1 MPCEEWKLTGE
12 QTYSGN
18 PYRGL
23 ASFDVKHADL
33 FVGRE
38 KLVDRAVDKLRS
50 KAELRQPFLLVLG
63 KSGAGKDSLM
73 QAGIIPT
80 LNKPETIPG
89 VNQFLHAIIKPT
101 DLVNDPI
108 KGFIQSLTSS
118 SCGEIFETAQ
128 VRQLTGLCKEQPEQ
142 FFALLQQ
149 KLDELPIGVRLILGV
164 KQLECL
170 FIGQA
175 VGQVHRRFFSD
186 LIARLV
192 NELGIFVIVTM
203 RSDYYQYLTDLP
215 ALLALKQQRGQLDI
229 DPPNN
234 AELLAMIQRPAMMS
248 GVQFEVAKDG
258 LPGLDFTLAERTEEF
273 PDSLALLQF
282 SLTRL
287 YETQSQNNIINYA
300 AYRKIGGLE
309 RAISNHAEFVYESL
323 ERSQRKHFTRTFTRL
338 AQKSEVGGFERVW
351 VVSDEL
357 LISDRAH
364 HLVQAFLDSGL
375 LVSESNADGIVTI
388 SLVHNCIIDH
398 WSRLKECLESNQK
411 LLRLKENMES
421 QAQQWQTATR
431 PSAYLLL
438 PGKALE
444 EGRLL
449 LKHGGKLHPSIK
461 ALINASLKRVKR
473 NRRIL
478 VLGALFFVVLLGF
491 TVSKAFRAKVDTQVA
506 EAKLEKSHELIEFL
520 INDEHRQLEPMGL
533 LDVMKES
540 SERSYQY
547 FTSVKSTQ
555 SSNAEKLSRS
565 NTFFSIGKV
574 QLETGNFDAALKSFE
589 QAMTLNNELVEVNPN
604 GYEFLTQ
611 LARTHYWIATTHF
624 KAGDLD
630 KAELNYL
637 SYQKVAF
644 DLVKL
649 KPDSDMA
656 KIELAHAYRSVASI
670 AVARNQK
677 ERAMQLYLDAIKF
690 ASQGRASK
698 KQDLELLIQ
707 AYSWLENKYKSE
719 MKIKEALEMS
729 QGELSVKNRLVVLDK
744 NEQNS
749 IAAAVSN
756 WTAISNM
763 MLVGQNKKASSSLQK
778 LQAESAFMAEQYA
791 DNNVWKYLHAFSLS
805 RLAQINFLAG
815 RVDEAK
821 EQFIESFII
830 LEKPTEQAD
839 NFWFD
844 AYFERQ
850 YWHIRMLYNLEQ
862 NTNSLDAENLIVGA
876 EHEEASIWKIRL
888 ASLKNNKASIPEEK
902 DLRNL
907 NDPSSLIAYIE
918 HAVQVADP
926 TKVRLLRDLVPQE
939 MWLYPDLASLRPQ
952 ILQLLQE

>member
-1 MPCEEWKLTGE
+1 MTGE
-12 QTYSGN
+12 QTYTGN

-50 KAELRQPFLLVLG
+50 KADLNKPFLLVLG

-73 QAGIIPT
+73 MGGIIPA
-80 LNKPETIPG
+80 LNKPDAIPG
-89 VNQFLHAIIKPT
+89 VNQFLHAIVKPT
-101 DLVNDPI
+101 DLGSDPV
-108 KGFIQSLTSS
+108 KGLIHSLTSS
-118 SCGEIFETAQ
+118 SCGEIFETS
-128 VRQLTGLCKEQPEQ
+128 QLAELTALCKEQPEQ
-142 FFALLQQ
+142 FFALLKQ
-149 KLDELPIGVRLILGV
+149 KLHELPTGVRLILAI

-170 FIGQA
+170 FIGRA

-192 NELGIFVIVTM
+192 NELGVFVIVTM
-203 RSDYYQYLTDLP
+203 RSDYYPYLTDLP
-215 ALLALKQQRGQLDI
+215 ALLTLKQQRGQLDI
-229 DPPNN
+229 EPPNN
-234 AELLAMIQRPAMMS
+234 AELLAMIQRPAMMA

-258 LPGLDFTLAERTEEF
+258 LPGLDFTLAERSEEF
-273 PDSLALLQF
+273 PNSLSLLQF

-287 YETQSQNNIINYA
+287 YETQSQNRIINYA

-309 RAISNHAEFVYESL
+309 RAISNHAESIYESL
-323 ERSQRKHFTRTFTRL
+323 ERSHRKHFTRTFTRL

-351 VVSDEL
+351 VVSDDL

-364 HLVQAFLDSGL
+364 HFVQAFLDSGL
-375 LVSESNADGIVTI
+375 LVSESNADGMATI

-398 WSRLKECLESNQK
+398 WSRLKECLESNEK

-449 LKHGGKLHPSIK
+449 LKHAGKLHPSVK
-461 ALINASLKRVKR
+461 ALINASLKRVTR
-473 NRRIL
+473 NRRIM

-491 TVSKAFRAKVDTQVA
+491 TVNKAYRAKVDTRVA
-506 EAKLEKSHELIEFL
+506 EAKLEESHELIEFL
-520 INDEHRQLEPMGL
+520 INDEHRQLEPLGL

-540 SERSYQY
+540 SERSYRY
-547 FTSVKSTQ
+547 FTSVKSSD
-555 SSNAEKLSRS
+555 SSSTDKLSRS
-565 NTFFSIGKV
+565 STFFSIGKV
-574 QLETGNFDAALKSFE
+574 QLETGSFDAALKSFQ
-589 QAMTLNNELVEVNPN
+589 QAMVLNNELVKVNPN
-604 GYEFLTQ
+604 GYEFLLQ
-611 LARTHYWIATTHF
+611 LAQTHYWIATTHF

-649 KPDSDMA
+649 KPDSEAA
-656 KIELAHAYRSVASI
+656 KIELAHAYSSVASV
-670 AVARNQK
+670 AVAQNQK
-677 ERAMQLYLDAIKF
+677 ERAMQLYLDTIKF
-690 ASQGRASK
+690 ASQGRPSK
-698 KQDLELLIQ
+698 KEDLTLLVQ

-719 MKIKEALEMS
+719 MKMREALEMS
-729 QGELSVKNRLVVLDK
+729 QGEISAKNRILELDR
-744 NEQNS
+744 NEQNLL
-749 IAAAVSN
+749 AAAVSN
-756 WTAISNM
+756 WSATSNM
-763 MLVGQNKKASSSLQK
+763 MLIGQNKKASENLQK
-778 LQAESAFMAEQYA
+778 IQAESALMSEQFA
-791 DNNVWKYLHAFSLS
+791 DKNIWKYLHAFSLG
-805 RLAQINFLAG
+805 RMAQINFLAG

-821 EQFIESFII
+821 EQFVESFMI

-839 NFWFD
+839 SFWFD
-844 AYFERQ
+844 AFFERQ
-850 YWHIRMLYNLEQ
+850 YWHIRMLYSLEQ
-862 NTNSLDAENLIVGA
+862 KTNSLDAENLIVGA
-876 EHEEASIWKIRL
+876 VHDQAAIWKIRL
-888 ASLKNNKASIPEEK
+888 ASLKKSAAAIPDENE
-902 DLRNL
+902 LLGL

-918 HAVQVADP
+918 QAVHVADAG
-926 TKVRLLRDLVPQE
+926 KLRLLRDLVPQE

-952 ILQLLQE
+952 IRQLLQD